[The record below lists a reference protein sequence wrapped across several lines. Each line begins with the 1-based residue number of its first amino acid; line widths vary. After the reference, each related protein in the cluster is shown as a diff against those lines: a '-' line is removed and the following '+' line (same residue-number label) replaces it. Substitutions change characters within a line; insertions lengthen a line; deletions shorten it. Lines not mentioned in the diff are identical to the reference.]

1 MEARSKETQR
11 TPLVIAVY
19 SSRRMIPILLRAGAR
34 IDMDQI
40 AGLSQNTYMSAASRA
55 IFLGKVDAAGGWK
68 NWEKAH
74 RKRLTTTF
82 AKAFPRLPVDA
93 ISHMVMF
100 AFHVGFY

>member
-93 ISHMVMF
+93 ISHVVDF
-100 AFHVGFY
+100 AFDVGFY